1 MYIDLSGWSPKYF
14 PDNLVRYTNTILKD
28 KMLFGSDFPLI
39 TPDRWMQDFDTLPI
53 KDEVKPKVMK
63 LNAAKL
69 LGLLG

>member
-1 MYIDLSGWSPKYF
+1 MARLSGWSPKYF